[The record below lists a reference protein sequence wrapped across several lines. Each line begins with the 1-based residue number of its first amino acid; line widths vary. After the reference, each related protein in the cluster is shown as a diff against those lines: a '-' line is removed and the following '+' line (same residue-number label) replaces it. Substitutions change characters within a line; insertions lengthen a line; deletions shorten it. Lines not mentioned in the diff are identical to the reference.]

1 MPFMPKMEIHA
12 GDGDHQDPGR
22 PSTLALAHVPTLFFF
37 SVRAL
42 FSSTCMQSVQLGNK
56 GVAGPRWRRLTEQA
70 MPRHRIS
77 HALNAYSA
85 CFAACARWMANLA
98 CCGAHHTASLIAQT
112 DTRKRVRGMH
122 AVSQRT
128 AKHPRA
134 HTHHGLCT
142 RLHNTA
148 HTPFSPP
155 LPCTSLQPNNHRRI
169 SDAELKPF
177 KTRRLSV
184 SCDARTEHIGRGS
197 LHAPCHLGSS

>member
-22 PSTLALAHVPTLFFF
+22 PSTLALATCPNSFSF

-42 FSSTCMQSVQLGNK
+42 FSSTCMQSVQLDNK
-56 GVAGPRWRRLTEQA
+56 GVAGPRWQRLTEQA

-98 CCGAHHTASLIAQT
+98 CSGAHHHASLIAQT
-112 DTRKRVRGMH
+112 DTRKIKSAWH

-134 HTHHGLCT
+134 HTHH
-142 RLHNTA
+142 
-148 HTPFSPP
+148 P
-155 LPCTSLQPNNHRRI
+155 
-169 SDAELKPF
+169 
-177 KTRRLSV
+177 
-184 SCDARTEHIGRGS
+184 
-197 LHAPCHLGSS
+197 LHATTQHCSHTFLAATTMHITPAEQQSQDKRR